1 MVIRLLGCTL
11 VAGAAAFLG
20 FRTAAGLRGQVR
32 LLDELIAGL
41 ELLEQELE
49 LYAPELEVLMRNVGR
64 RARGGAKTLFSGFA
78 DGLSEG
84 SESVSARWESC
95 VSRLDGLIPEGKSCL
110 YGLGEVLGRYE
121 SREQR
126 NCVAAVRRRLE
137 LLREREEAQCT
148 TRCRTC
154 QTIGLSGGAFLII
167 LLL

>member
-1 MVIRLLGCTL
+1 MIRLLGCTL
-11 VAGAAAFLG
+11 VAGAAAFMG
-20 FRTAAGLRGQVR
+20 FRTAAGLRGEIR
-32 LLDELIAGL
+32 MLDELAAGL

-64 RARGGAKTLFSGFA
+64 RARGGAKALFSGFA
-78 DGLSEG
+78 DGLSER
-84 SESVSARWESC
+84 SAEVSAQWEDC
-95 VSRLDGLIPEGKSCL
+95 VSRMDGLIPEGKSCL
-110 YGLGEVLGRYE
+110 YGLGAVLGRYE

-137 LLREREEAQCT
+137 HLREREEARCV

-154 QTIGLSGGAFLII
+154 QTIGLSGGAFLMI